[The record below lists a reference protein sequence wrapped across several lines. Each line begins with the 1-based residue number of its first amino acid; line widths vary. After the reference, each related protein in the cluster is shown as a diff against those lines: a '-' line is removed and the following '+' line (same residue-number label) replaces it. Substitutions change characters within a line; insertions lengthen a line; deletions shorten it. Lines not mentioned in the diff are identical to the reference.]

1 MSAVRGFVMLL
12 AVLAVAV
19 LPAPAEAGR
28 RPFIWVYDTEIVPK
42 GDVEL
47 EQWLWAKARAPG
59 LEGRRSSY
67 WVWWGPVF
75 GLTQRLELA
84 VPFQVLATR
93 DTTRLDSFEADLR
106 LRLNPRG
113 DDSPWQPLLRVAWHQ
128 SIHSAQP
135 SGVNANLVQSY
146 QWDSGLRLALDLGA
160 QVGLPALRGSEEP
173 ARLLGTY
180 AAGVSYPVFGEEEE
194 LRGSLEAFGEIPLQG
209 IPGGQH
215 HFVGADLAWTF
226 GRSWVTLGVM
236 VGLTPLFP
244 ETPQF
249 MPRLIWAV
257 AL

>member
-1 MSAVRGFVMLL
+1 M

-47 EQWLWAKARAPG
+47 EQWLWARGHPPGVSGQDAR
-59 LEGRRSSY
+59 Y
-67 WVWWGPVF
+67 WLWWGPVF

-84 VPFQVLATR
+84 VPFQVQATR
-93 DTTRLDSFEADLR
+93 DSTRLDSFDADLR
-106 LRLNPRG
+106 LRLFPRG
-113 DDSPWQPLLRVAWHQ
+113 DDSPWQALLRVAWHQ
-128 SIHSAQP
+128 SIHGERP
-135 SGVNANLVQSY
+135 SRVDANLVQSY
-146 QWDSGLRLALDLGA
+146 ELESGLRLVLDLGA
-160 QVGLPALRGSEEP
+160 QTGSPTFRGGSGP
-173 ARLLGTY
+173 VQLLATY
-180 AAGVSYPVFGEEEE
+180 AAGASYPLLGEGE
-194 LRGSLEAFGEIPLQG
+194 LRASLEAFGELPLQG
-209 IPGGQH
+209 LPTAQH

-226 GRSWVTLGVM
+226 GRTWVTLGVL

>member
-1 MSAVRGFVMLL
+1 MSAVRRFVLL
-12 AVLAVAV
+12 GVLALAV

-47 EQWLWAKARAPG
+47 EQWLWAKSRAPG
-59 LEGRRSSY
+59 LPGRVSNY
-67 WVWWGPVF
+67 WIWWAPVF
-75 GLTQRLELA
+75 GLTQQMELA
-84 VPFQVLATR
+84 LPFQVVATR
-93 DTTRLDSFEADLR
+93 ERTQLESFDADLR

-113 DDSPWQPLLRVAWHQ
+113 DDGPWQPLLRVAYHHT
-128 SIHSAQP
+128 IHTQQP
-135 SGVNANLVQSY
+135 SRLDANLVQSFGTEG
-146 QWDSGLRLALDLGA
+146 GLRLVLDLGA
-160 QVGLPALRGSEEP
+160 QVGLPALRGQEGP
-173 ARLLGTY
+173 VRLLGTY
-180 AAGVSYPVFGEEEE
+180 AAGVSLPLVEDE
-194 LRGSLEAFGEIPLQG
+194 LRASLEAFGEIPLQG

-226 GRSWVTLGVM
+226 GRTWVTLGVL

-257 AL
+257 VL